1 MGERHTIG
9 FKPFLDSPS
18 IANSLPFPIA
28 LRHLVDRPEVSQ
40 PCGREYILTE
50 RPTSKPDPPSP
61 RIAEMSL
68 EALEP
73 DLLPSRGRGLIV
85 APYPRPVFA
94 TGQSVRPGAGRGRT
108 TFRRPVPSFPKLARQ
123 VRTED
128 RDGRHC
134 VVPSSHFLNLP
145 DK

>member
-18 IANSLPFPIA
+18 IANSWPFPIA

-61 RIAEMSL
+61 LIAEMSL

-85 APYPRPVFA
+85 APYPRPRA
-94 TGQSVRPGAGRGRT
+94 TASAALVRAGEDASIGGRGR
-108 TFRRPVPSFPKLARQ
+108 
-123 VRTED
+123 D
-128 RDGRHC
+128 I
-134 VVPSSHFLNLP
+134 
-145 DK
+145 